1 MLVLVLVRSVALT
14 SDDGDCLVSDDGA
27 GEGAV
32 DIAVGRGVRCLV
44 AA

>member
-1 MLVLVLVRSVALT
+1 MLVLFLSVELI